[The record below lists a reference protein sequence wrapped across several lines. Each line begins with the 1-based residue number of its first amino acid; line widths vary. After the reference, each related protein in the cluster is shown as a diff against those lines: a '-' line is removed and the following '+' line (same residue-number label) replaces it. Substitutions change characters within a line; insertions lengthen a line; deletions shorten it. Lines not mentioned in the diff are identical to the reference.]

1 MLSKTVC
8 SATTS
13 LICGVNTSAKALN
26 KMGQFS
32 NSDLEHRKRVEEAL
46 HVSENDLRLVID
58 MRGTIYAIYRFS
70 EEQPGIDPFYYG
82 QSAL

>member
-1 MLSKTVC
+1 
-8 SATTS
+8 
-13 LICGVNTSAKALN
+13 
-26 KMGQFS
+26 MGQFS